1 MKNKILKDDESDAP
15 FEFNSDEQSSTGTVE
30 ENLINKSKDQ
40 KKPRR
45 GFTGLSQV
53 FRSRKDVCRSWA
65 VIIIL
70 LLGMI
75 SNIWQRLMFG
85 SAYNFKLDDGI
96 EDPKYMMSVA
106 IPGFTKEEYGFISG
120 FAFTLVFVISVLIS
134 GVVADNL
141 SRRLVFG
148 TAAILWSVTS
158 ITTAFST
165 TLF

>member
-1 MKNKILKDDESDAP
+1 
-15 FEFNSDEQSSTGTVE
+15 
-30 ENLINKSKDQ
+30 
-40 KKPRR
+40 
-45 GFTGLSQV
+45 
-53 FRSRKDVCRSWA
+53 
-65 VIIIL
+65 
-70 LLGMI
+70 
-75 SNIWQRLMFG
+75 MFG
-85 SAYNFKLDDGI
+85 SAYNFKLDDGVQ
-96 EDPKYMMSVA
+96 DPEYMMSVA

-158 ITTAFST
+158 ITTGFST